1 MSNAYVIEV
10 DGGAAGVVVRENRS
24 FRFYA
29 SDRRYS
35 RLEGSRYGS
44 LEEAER
50 AVKSVKTD
58 VLPPPADRRQAAGRA
73 QA

>member
-29 SDRRYS
+29 SDPRYS
-35 RLEGSRYGS
+35 RLEGSRYGN

-50 AVKSVKTD
+50 AVAALKAD
-58 VLPPPADRRQAAGRA
+58 VPPPGAKRPAAGRVPA
-73 QA
+73 